1 MVVRPLPGR
10 PEEEMGQWLPSWG
23 KLRVISQLYLRLSLS
38 LKMLEL
44 CSWLFKFCFC
54 RVFSP

>member
-1 MVVRPLPGR
+1 MVVRPPPGR
-10 PEEEMGQWLPSWG
+10 PEEEMEQWLQSWG
-23 KLRVISQLYLRLSLS
+23 KLRVISQRLSLS